1 MANNGGPTQTIALY
15 AGSPAIDAGSNA
27 LAVDPT
33 TGHPLTYDQRGAGF
47 PRIVNGTV
55 DIGAFERPTTI
66 GSPTVYTVTDTSDS
80 VTDTGSLPY
89 AIAQADANANLAG
102 SIIQF
107 DPTVFNA
114 STPQTITLTGT
125 LELSE
130 PSGPLTITGP
140 GADAVTVN
148 GNNTGSVFQVDT
160 GEVAGLSGA
169 DDHRRLGHDGGG
181 ILTQDYATLT
191 LSNSTLAGNS
201 ATYGAALG
209 TTTWRP

>member
-1 MANNGGPTQTIALY
+1 MA
-15 AGSPAIDAGSNA
+15 
-27 LAVDPT
+27 
-33 TGHPLTYDQRGAGF
+33 YDQRGAGF
-47 PRIVNGTV
+47 PRIVSGTV

-80 VTDTGSLPY
+80 ATDTGSLPY
-89 AIAQADANANLAG
+89 AVAQADANVNLAG

-107 DPTVFNA
+107 DPSVFSA

-140 GADAVTVN
+140 GADAVTIN

-160 GEVAGLSGA
+160 SEVASLSGV
-169 DDHRRLGHDGGG
+169 DHQRRLGQRRRRHPDPG
-181 ILTQDYATLT
+181 LCHPDT
-191 LSNSTLAGNS
+191 
-201 ATYGAALG
+201 
-209 TTTWRP
+209 